1 LSGFSFESVPL
12 LELLWCVCVAGDVDV
27 ELGDASGGTYGH
39 ALDDEEGAVTCTGA
53 GAVALCIG
61 HPAGGVAV
69 DDGMACGGVGC
80 ADAVFAQNQPMLII
94 RCEVMNY
101 RKGGRGD

>member
-1 LSGFSFESVPL
+1 MHWTSCLQLISEI
-12 LELLWCVCVAGDVDV
+12 VDV
-27 ELGDASGGTYGH
+27 R
-39 ALDDEEGAVTCTGA
+39 ALSSHT
-53 GAVALCIG
+53 
-61 HPAGGVAV
+61 GGVAV